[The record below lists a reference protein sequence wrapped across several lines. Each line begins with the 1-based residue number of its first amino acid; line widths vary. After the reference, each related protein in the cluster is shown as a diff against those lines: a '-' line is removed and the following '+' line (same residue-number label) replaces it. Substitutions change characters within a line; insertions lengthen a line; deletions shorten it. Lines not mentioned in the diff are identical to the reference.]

1 MVHSLTVASAMSM
14 TATVVFSVIM
24 MTSAVVLSFTVV
36 MMAAALYIRI
46 VLKLPIQIVL
56 HGLIHTS

>member
-1 MVHSLTVASAMSM
+1 M

-56 HGLIHTS
+56 HGLIRTS